1 MSAFWE
7 NDMEKQSLT
16 VRFNILLVGSVLLCG
31 LLLGAF
37 FLVTLRATLIEGLN
51 RSGREI
57 ASALG
62 AVIASDILLDDRFTI
77 SDQLERTLE
86 KNPEVRYILVT
97 YPDGRI
103 LASTFPDGLPEG
115 LLPLRE
121 KTDTEPHIYRS
132 TEGPIREILY
142 PIDDGITGYLRI
154 GLTEREARALV
165 ERRGFELFL
174 VLLLLALLATFLA
187 TRYAKLLGVLQQK
200 ERLRLWLIGQ
210 LFSAREDERRR
221 ISRELHDETSQ
232 SMVSILAYLRIL
244 HGKLVTP
251 EQRELLQEA
260 RELTNETLQG
270 LKRLAVDLHPPLLED
285 LGLIIAIE
293 KYIDTLRRTHEEL
306 SLHLEAHG
314 DFAGLDRTLALV
326 AYRSVQEGLT
336 NIVRH
341 AGACHAEVKIRA
353 TEEALNV
360 EIADDG
366 VGFHGEAAEKARLD
380 RHLGLVSMKERAE
393 LLDGSFTVESAP
405 GAGTRLFLHLPRK
418 KESGGST
425 S

>member
-1 MSAFWE
+1 
-7 NDMEKQSLT
+7 MEKQSLT

-221 ISRELHDETSQ
+221 ISREL
-232 SMVSILAYLRIL
+232 
-244 HGKLVTP
+244 
-251 EQRELLQEA
+251 
-260 RELTNETLQG
+260 TNETLQG

-285 LGLIIAIE
+285 LGLIVAIE

-353 TEEALNV
+353 TEGALDV

-418 KESGGST
+418 KESGDPT

>member
-1 MSAFWE
+1 
-7 NDMEKQSLT
+7 MEKQSLT

-154 GLTEREARALV
+154 GLTEREAR
-165 ERRGFELFL
+165 
-174 VLLLLALLATFLA
+174 
-187 TRYAKLLGVLQQK
+187 
-200 ERLRLWLIGQ
+200 
-210 LFSAREDERRR
+210 
-221 ISRELHDETSQ
+221 
-232 SMVSILAYLRIL
+232 
-244 HGKLVTP
+244 
-251 EQRELLQEA
+251 
-260 RELTNETLQG
+260 
-270 LKRLAVDLHPPLLED
+270 
-285 LGLIIAIE
+285 
-293 KYIDTLRRTHEEL
+293 
-306 SLHLEAHG
+306 
-314 DFAGLDRTLALV
+314 
-326 AYRSVQEGLT
+326 
-336 NIVRH
+336 
-341 AGACHAEVKIRA
+341 
-353 TEEALNV
+353 
-360 EIADDG
+360 
-366 VGFHGEAAEKARLD
+366 LD

-418 KESGGST
+418 KESGGPT

>member
-1 MSAFWE
+1 M
-7 NDMEKQSLT
+7 
-16 VRFNILLVGSVLLCG
+16 LLCG

-103 LASTFPDGLPEG
+103 LASTFADGLPEG

-121 KTDTEPHIYRS
+121 KDDLEPHIYSS
-132 TEGPIREILY
+132 TDGPIREILY

-174 VLLLLALLATFLA
+174 VLLALALLATFLA
-187 TRYAKLLGVLQQK
+187 TRYAKLFGALQQK

-232 SMVSILAYLRIL
+232 SMASILAYLRIL
-244 HGKLVTP
+244 HGKLTTP

-260 RELTNETLQG
+260 RELTSEALQG
-270 LKRLAVDLHPPLLED
+270 LKQLAVDLHPPLLED
-285 LGLIIAIE
+285 LGLLVAIE
-293 KYIDTLRRTHEEL
+293 KYIDTLRRTHGDLTVRWETQ
-306 SLHLEAHG
+306 G
-314 DFAGLDRTLALV
+314 DFTGLDRTLALV
-326 AYRSVQEGLT
+326 IYRSVQEGLT

-341 AGACHAEVKIRA
+341 AHAREASVKLRA
-353 TEEALNV
+353 TAKEVCV

-366 VGFHGEAAEKARLD
+366 VGFEKDTAERARLD

-393 LLDGSFTVESAP
+393 LLEGSFAVESAP
-405 GAGTRLFLHLPRK
+405 GAGTRLFLCLPRK
-418 KESGGST
+418 KGGET
-425 S
+425 

>member
-1 MSAFWE
+1 MKA
-7 NDMEKQSLT
+7 QTLT
-16 VRFNILLVGSVLLCG
+16 VRFNILLVGTVLFCG

-37 FLVTLRATLIEGLN
+37 FLGSLRSTLIDGLN

-62 AVIASDILLDDRFTI
+62 AVIANDILLDDRFAI
-77 SDQLERTLE
+77 SDQLQRTLE

-103 LASTFPDGLPEG
+103 LASTFPDGLPKG
-115 LLPLRE
+115 LAQLRAKE
-121 KTDTEPHIYRS
+121 DTEPHVYRS

-154 GLTEREARALV
+154 GLEEREARTLV
-165 ERRGFELFL
+165 RQRGVELFL
-174 VLLLLALLATFLA
+174 VLLLLSLLAAFLA
-187 TRYAKLLGVLQQK
+187 TRYAKLLEALEKK
-200 ERLRLWLIGQ
+200 ERLRIWLIGQ

-221 ISRELHDETSQ
+221 ISRALHDETSQ

-244 HGKLVTP
+244 HSKLMTD

-260 RELTNETLQG
+260 RVLTNETLQG
-270 LKRLAVDLHPPLLED
+270 LKHLAIDLHPPLLED
-285 LGLIIAIE
+285 LGLIVAIE
-293 KYIDTLRRTHEEL
+293 KYLETLRRTQPEL
-306 SLHLEAHG
+306 QINLAAEG
-314 DFAGLDRTLALV
+314 DFRALDRVQALV

-341 AGACHAEVKIRA
+341 AKASHVCV
-353 TEEALNV
+353 TLSLNEKELSL
-360 EIADDG
+360 EISDDG
-366 VGFHGEAAEKARLD
+366 IGFRRETAEAARLD

-393 LLDGSFTVESAP
+393 LLEGSCTIESAP
-405 GAGTRLFLHLPRK
+405 GKGTRLFLRLPRR
-418 KESGGST
+418 KEMNRDGK
-425 S
+425 

>member
-1 MSAFWE
+1 
-7 NDMEKQSLT
+7 MEKQSLT

-97 YPDGRI
+97 YPDGHI
-103 LASTFPDGLPEG
+103 LASTFADGLPEG

-121 KTDTEPHIYRS
+121 KDDLEPHIYSS
-132 TEGPIREILY
+132 TDGPIREILY

-174 VLLLLALLATFLA
+174 VLLALALLATFLA
-187 TRYAKLLGVLQQK
+187 TRYAKLFGALQQK

-210 LFSAREDERRR
+210 LFSAREDEKRR
-221 ISRELHDETSQ
+221 ISRELHDESLGDEIYKGAEFC
-232 SMVSILAYLRIL
+232 SMCGPKFCAYKISRN
-244 HGKLVTP
+244 
-251 EQRELLQEA
+251 
-260 RELTNETLQG
+260 LTEH
-270 LKRLAVDLHPPLLED
+270 K
-285 LGLIIAIE
+285 E
-293 KYIDTLRRTHEEL
+293 KE
-306 SLHLEAHG
+306 
-314 DFAGLDRTLALV
+314 
-326 AYRSVQEGLT
+326 
-336 NIVRH
+336 
-341 AGACHAEVKIRA
+341 
-353 TEEALNV
+353 
-360 EIADDG
+360 
-366 VGFHGEAAEKARLD
+366 
-380 RHLGLVSMKERAE
+380 
-393 LLDGSFTVESAP
+393 
-405 GAGTRLFLHLPRK
+405 
-418 KESGGST
+418 
-425 S
+425 

>member
-1 MSAFWE
+1 
-7 NDMEKQSLT
+7 MEKQLT
-16 VRFNILLVGSVLLCG
+16 VRFNILLVGSVLLCD
-31 LLLGAF
+31 LLLSAF
-37 FLVTLRATLIEGLN
+37 FLVSLRATLIDGLN

-77 SDQLERTLE
+77 SDQLERTME

-103 LASTFPDGLPEG
+103 LSSTFADGLPEG
-115 LLPLRE
+115 LLALRE
-121 KTDTEPHIYRS
+121 KNDTEPHIYRS
-132 TEGPIREILY
+132 SDGPIREILY

-165 ERRGFELFL
+165 ERRGRELFF
-174 VLLLLALLATFLA
+174 VLLLLMLLATFLA
-187 TRYAKLLGVLQQK
+187 TRYAKLLGALQQK
-200 ERLRLWLIGQ
+200 ERLRIRLIGQ
-210 LFSAREDERRR
+210 LFSAREKERRR

-260 RELTNETLQG
+260 RELTSETLQG
-270 LKRLAVDLHPPLLED
+270 LKRLAADLHPPLLED
-285 LGLIIAIE
+285 LGLLVAIE
-293 KYIDTLRRTHEEL
+293 KYIDALQRTHEEL
-306 SLHLEAHG
+306 TLEWKTQG

-341 AGACHAEVKIRA
+341 AKASHAQVRLFA
-353 TEEALNV
+353 TDEELRI

-366 VGFHGEAAEKARLD
+366 VGFEKEAAEKARLD
-380 RHLGLVSMKERAE
+380 RHLGLVSMAERAE
-393 LLDGSFTVESAP
+393 LLDGSFTIDSAP
-405 GAGTRLFLHLPRK
+405 GAGTRLFLCLPRK
-418 KESGGST
+418 KERKT
-425 S
+425 

>member
-1 MSAFWE
+1 
-7 NDMEKQSLT
+7 MEKQSLT

-103 LASTFPDGLPEG
+103 LVSTFADGLPEG

-121 KTDTEPHIYRS
+121 KDDLEPHIYSS
-132 TEGPIREILY
+132 TDGPIREILY

-174 VLLLLALLATFLA
+174 VLLSLALLATFLA
-187 TRYAKLLGVLQQK
+187 TRYAKLFGALQQK

-210 LFSAREDERRR
+210 LFSAREDEKRR

-232 SMVSILAYLRIL
+232 SMASILAYLRIL
-244 HGKLVTP
+244 HGKLATP

-260 RELTNETLQG
+260 RELTSEALQG
-270 LKRLAVDLHPPLLED
+270 LKQLAVV
-285 LGLIIAIE
+285 I
-293 KYIDTLRRTHEEL
+293 
-306 SLHLEAHG
+306 
-314 DFAGLDRTLALV
+314 
-326 AYRSVQEGLT
+326 YRSVQEGLT

-341 AGACHAEVKIRA
+341 AHAREASVKLRA
-353 TEEALNV
+353 TAKEVCV

-366 VGFHGEAAEKARLD
+366 VGFEKNTAERARLD

-393 LLDGSFTVESAP
+393 LLEGSFAVESAP
-405 GAGTRLFLHLPRK
+405 GAGTRLFLCLPRK
-418 KESGGST
+418 KGGET
-425 S
+425 

>member
-1 MSAFWE
+1 
-7 NDMEKQSLT
+7 MEKQSLT
-16 VRFNILLVGSVLLCG
+16 VRFNILLVGSVLFCG

-37 FLVTLRATLIEGLN
+37 FLVTLRATLIDGLN

-97 YPDGRI
+97 YPDGHI
-103 LASTFPDGLPEG
+103 LASTFADGLPEG

-121 KTDTEPHIYRS
+121 KDDLEPHIYSS
-132 TEGPIREILY
+132 TDGPIREILY

-174 VLLLLALLATFLA
+174 VLLALALLATFLA
-187 TRYAKLLGVLQQK
+187 TRYAKLFGALQQK

-232 SMVSILAYLRIL
+232 SMASILAYLRIL
-244 HGKLVTP
+244 HGKLATP

-260 RELTNETLQG
+260 RELTSEALQG
-270 LKRLAVDLHPPLLED
+270 LKQLAVDLHPPLLED
-285 LGLIIAIE
+285 LGLLVAIE
-293 KYIDTLRRTHEEL
+293 KYIDTLRRTHEDLTVRWETQ
-306 SLHLEAHG
+306 G
-314 DFAGLDRTLALV
+314 DFTGLDRTLALV
-326 AYRSVQEGLT
+326 IYRSVQEGLT

-341 AGACHAEVKIRA
+341 AHAREAIVKLRA
-353 TEEALNV
+353 TAKEVCV

-366 VGFHGEAAEKARLD
+366 VGFEKDTAERARLD

-393 LLDGSFTVESAP
+393 LLEGSFSVESAP
-405 GAGTRLFLHLPRK
+405 GAGTRLFLCLPRK
-418 KESGGST
+418 KGGET
-425 S
+425 

>member
-1 MSAFWE
+1 
-7 NDMEKQSLT
+7 MEKQSLT

-37 FLVTLRATLIEGLN
+37 FLVSLRATLIEGLN

-115 LLPLRE
+115 LLALRE
-121 KTDTEPHIYRS
+121 KDDTEPHIYRS
-132 TEGPIREILY
+132 SEGPIREILY

-165 ERRGFELFL
+165 ERRGIELFL

-187 TRYAKLLGVLQQK
+187 TRYAKLLGALQQK
-200 ERLRLWLIGQ
+200 ERLRIWLIGQ

-285 LGLIIAIE
+285 LGLIVAIE
-293 KYIDTLRRTHEEL
+293 KYIDTLRRTHEEIVL
-306 SLHLEAHG
+306 DLEAQG

-326 AYRSVQEGLT
+326 IYRSVQEGLT

-341 AGACHAEVKIRA
+341 AKASHAAVKFYASDREIC
-353 TEEALNV
+353 V

-366 VGFHGEAAEKARLD
+366 VGFEKEAAERARLD
-380 RHLGLVSMKERAE
+380 HHLGLVSMRERAE

-405 GAGTRLFLHLPRK
+405 GAGTRLFLCLPRK
-418 KESGGST
+418 KGGKT
-425 S
+425 